1 VSSSCISRSAWHS
14 EFRGLPISPA
24 SPVDVSAAVQS
35 RTIVTKTQQRT
46 PPKNGRTTVPKPT
59 PRAPQSPRAAP
70 PKPTRRAP
78 KAHGPR
84 PVGFSHKKIPVRP
97 KIPLD
102 TPGVVESTYVHHR
115 HNEPEAQATG
125 ARSPPERSPAALNAA
140 DDGGKTSA
148 RCSHRST
155 SRKTQNGRMPR
166 RQFSARRQSALLTG
180 CRAGGAPVAPFFQT
194 ADRTRNIA
202 ITRERRTTS
211 DAQQHTEHH
220 DNISDNI
227 SANGIRRDAARRL
240 WNAARRLWDAARRL

>member
-1 VSSSCISRSAWHS
+1 MMRI
-14 EFRGLPISPA
+14 
-24 SPVDVSAAVQS
+24 AAVPKTAEAWRAVS
-35 RTIVTKTQQRT
+35 TKPT
-46 PPKNGRTTVPKPT
+46 GRAPKPT
-59 PRAPQSPRAAP
+59 RRAPKPTGRADKAHAPRPAKPTRRAPQSPRAAP

-125 ARSPPERSPAALNAA
+125 VQA

-155 SRKTQNGRMPR
+155 PGKTQDGRMPR
-166 RQFSARRQSALLTG
+166 RQFSARRQSARLTG

-194 ADRTRNIA
+194 ANRTTI
-202 ITRERRTTS
+202 IITTRERWTTS
-211 DAQQHTEHH
+211 DTGHHTKHH
-220 DNISDNI
+220 DNLTDN
-227 SANGIRRDAARRL
+227 SIRRDAARRL
-240 WNAARRLWDAARRL
+240 